1 MSNQLQQYN
10 NSDSMLKEKEKQNL
24 ALIENLQAEVE
35 KHKRIEN
42 ELKGLVEN
50 GNKNY
55 EELKEEGLKK
65 ENELKQL
72 QNQLVDKEKTIQE
85 LNEKENSIEEER
97 NQYLNTMKQY
107 EENYSE
113 VKTIIIIH

>member
-1 MSNQLQQYN
+1 M
-10 NSDSMLKEKEKQNL
+10 
-24 ALIENLQAEVE
+24 
-35 KHKRIEN
+35 
-42 ELKGLVEN
+42 KGLVEN

-65 ENELKQL
+65 DNEFKLL
-72 QNQLVDKEKTIQE
+72 QNQLIEKEKRIQE

-107 EENYSE
+107 EENYSQ
-113 VKTIIIIH
+113 VRIIHVYIK